1 MNNTYKKNKV
11 VKDYKYWQI
20 HKEEFEN
27 HFWTLDGDIR
37 QLIKDN
43 PRSQEGKNFEKKLE
57 RLVSDRLKLTTI

>member
-1 MNNTYKKNKV
+1 MNKIKKNKII
-11 VKDYKYWQI
+11 KDSKYWEI
-20 HKEEFEN
+20 HKQEFNN

-57 RLVSDRLKLTTI
+57 RLVSDRLKLTRI